1 MQHHAM
7 ERALMTEKVT
17 NLRLFSCRWDS
28 VTKCSTGSTELD
40 GKDHHSSWI
49 KTSTFKK
56 YYCYEYLYCLYHI
69 ANIHPTHTSWNK
81 SVKNLKVGDEM
92 KQNEWSVQEIC
103 NGKERGVGVRALPKF
118 FGTIAR
124 SAFLVN
130 TRSLFLPKCRPL
142 NERFTIPFNNFG
154 KNSWREYCS
163 KLTTSRPF

>member
-1 MQHHAM
+1 M
-7 ERALMTEKVT
+7 T

-103 NGKERGVGVRALPKF
+103 NDKERGWGWGPCPNFWHHCKKCIFGQYKESF
-118 FGTIAR
+118 F
-124 SAFLVN
+124 
-130 TRSLFLPKCRPL
+130 PKCRPL

-154 KNSWREYCS
+154 KHSWREYCS